1 MSALLQAIESHK
13 TVGENICHRL
23 IAETAE
29 AGFIPEQLDSLPAF
43 EQAEFSLQKDPFTLD
58 DNLTGV
64 WFNQNRHR
72 IGQIQFLSDG
82 SFYAEYDVIKPH
94 PTKTKW
100 FVEAITAWGKPDS
113 ITAEPKLLPIAE

>member
-1 MSALLQAIESHK
+1 MSALSQAIESHK

-23 IAETAE
+23 IAEAVE
-29 AGFIPEQLDSLPAF
+29 AGFIPEQLNSLPAF

-58 DNLTGV
+58 ENLTGV
-64 WFNQNRHR
+64 WFNQNRHQ

-94 PTKTKW
+94 PTKIKW